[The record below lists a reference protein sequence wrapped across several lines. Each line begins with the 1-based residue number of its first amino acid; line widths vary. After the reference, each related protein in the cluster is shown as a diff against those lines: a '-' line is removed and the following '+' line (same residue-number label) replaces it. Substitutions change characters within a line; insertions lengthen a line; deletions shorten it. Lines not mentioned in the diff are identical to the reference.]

1 MKKSIGYLSAV
12 FTILLLFA
20 AMPVKAEDPLIG
32 SWTFSVNQ
40 APWEYSRGRVVF
52 ETCEEKVLHGKVV
65 FTSGREIKIAKIS
78 KEKEKVLFEM
88 LVDGYQIRTV
98 VTLKDD
104 VISGH
109 VETPD
114 GNMPFSAKR
123 VVPES

>member
-1 MKKSIGYLSAV
+1 MKKSIGYLTAV
-12 FTILLLFA
+12 FTIVLLFA
-20 AMPVKAEDPLIG
+20 ATPVKAEDPLIG

-40 APWEYSRGRVVF
+40 APWEYSRGKVVF
-52 ETCEEKVLHGKVV
+52 EAGKENVLQGKVL
-65 FTSGREIKIAKIS
+65 FTSGREIKINKIS

-88 LVDGYQIRTV
+88 VVDGYQVKTI

-109 VETPD
+109 VETID

-123 VVPES
+123 EVPES